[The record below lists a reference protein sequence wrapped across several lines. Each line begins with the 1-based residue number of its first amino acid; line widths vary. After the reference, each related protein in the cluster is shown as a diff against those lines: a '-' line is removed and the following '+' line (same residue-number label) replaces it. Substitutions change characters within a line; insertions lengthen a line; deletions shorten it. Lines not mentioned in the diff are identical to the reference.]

1 LIQKYAPQKK
11 VYQWAAQKF
20 GVGPNEMLI
29 ITCHRWDMA
38 GTVIE
43 GMKTAFLMKDRK
55 LLSPLCPSPG
65 LSYKTMAALVAHLK
79 KKKYGLDCP
88 RQDCAWQTL
97 NRITKSLDLLAE
109 IN

>member
-1 LIQKYAPQKK
+1 
-11 VYQWAAQKF
+11 
-20 GVGPNEMLI
+20 
-29 ITCHRWDMA
+29 MA

-79 KKKYGLDCP
+79 KKKHGLDCP

>member
-1 LIQKYAPQKK
+1 LKSSQRQFDSKICPPKK

-79 KKKYGLDCP
+79 KKSTD
-88 RQDCAWQTL
+88 
-97 NRITKSLDLLAE
+97 
-109 IN
+109 